1 MTGER
6 AETPRNR
13 HLRPRTQ
20 SACSTQKPEIK
31 LPWRAYESV
40 GAYVLE
46 AVASVLLPNSWLLA
60 NPSNIGMSDPNENFR
75 TSSFL
80 GHIPEP
86 PCRSR
91 FRVRC
96 SFSLSTS
103 PSQLQFRSSTLPSV
117 VQTHRGQLRGLFR
130 LFAEA

>member
-46 AVASVLLPNSWLLA
+46 ADAIA
-60 NPSNIGMSDPNENFR
+60 
-75 TSSFL
+75 
-80 GHIPEP
+80 
-86 PCRSR
+86 
-91 FRVRC
+91 C
-96 SFSLSTS
+96 S
-103 PSQLQFRSSTLPSV
+103 SSTLPSV

-130 LFAEA
+130 LFARRSTPQKNAVRAALGSLRRFCSGAKRAAWNLQEIGCSWRGSFGESLDRL

>member
-46 AVASVLLPNSWLLA
+46 ADASFLLPNLPNSWLLA

-91 FRVRC
+91 FRVHC

-103 PSQLQFRSSTLPSV
+103 PSQLHAAVR
-117 VQTHRGQLRGLFR
+117 RCLRWFKLIVGS
-130 LFAEA
+130 